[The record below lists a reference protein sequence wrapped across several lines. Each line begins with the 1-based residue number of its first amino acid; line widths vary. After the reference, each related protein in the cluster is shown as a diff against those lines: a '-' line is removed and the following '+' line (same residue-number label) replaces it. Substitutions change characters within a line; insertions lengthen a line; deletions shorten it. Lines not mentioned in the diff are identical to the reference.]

1 MNHFLS
7 AEKQELI
14 KEGIMSGVRVDGRAM
29 LDARPLRILYNSHL
43 NGVEIAL
50 GNTKVFGKIT
60 ANITEPRPDKQ
71 NQGFVAIRVDLGLL
85 SSKSTDSGYIRNLN
99 DEIVKVIEN
108 SVKGSKFVNK
118 SPGCRVA

>member
-7 AEKQELI
+7 SEKQDLI
-14 KEGIMSGVRVDGRAM
+14 KEGIRAGLRIDGRTM
-29 LDARPLRILYNSHL
+29 LDTRPLRILYNSNL

-85 SSKSTDSGYIRNLN
+85 SSKSTDSGYIRHLN

-108 SVKGSKFVNK
+108 SVKGSKYFNK
-118 SPGCRVA
+118 SS